1 MVENKTESVTELQKK
16 EVLRMNN
23 RESNQ
28 LTRECLQLAL
38 MHLMSEH
45 PYDKITVSEI
55 VRRAGVSR
63 TAFYRNYTDK
73 EEILR
78 ELGDKLINSISD
90 LCEKPEL
97 HEKPQMW
104 FEDVFRTV
112 REDKEIISLFDKA
125 GILQNELFSGKSISE
140 LLYPTKDTELKYI
153 RIGAESAFFQ
163 ILISW
168 FRDGM
173 KEDDKEMAT
182 ICVELFE
189 NILKKFG

>member
-1 MVENKTESVTELQKK
+1 MENKTESVTELQKK

-28 LTRECLQLAL
+28 LTRECLRLAL

-73 EEILR
+73 EDILR
-78 ELGDKLINSISD
+78 EVGDRIINSISE

-97 HEKPQMW
+97 HEKPQLW

-112 REDKEIISLFDKA
+112 REDREIISLFDKA
-125 GILQNELFSGKSISE
+125 GIIQNELFSGKSNSE

-182 ICVELFE
+182 ICVELFD
-189 NILKKFG
+189 NILKKLG

>member
-1 MVENKTESVTELQKK
+1 MKTKAESLTELQKK

-23 RESNQ
+23 KESNQ

-38 MHLMSEH
+38 MHLMSEN

-55 VRRAGVSR
+55 ARRAGVSR

-73 EEILR
+73 EEIVR
-78 ELGDKLINSISD
+78 ELGDRIVNSISE

-97 HEKPQMW
+97 HENPQQW

-112 REDKEIISLFDKA
+112 REDKDIITLMDKA
-125 GILQNELFSGKSISE
+125 GILQKSLFFGKSISK

-153 RIGAESAFFQ
+153 RLGAEAAFFQ
-163 ILISW
+163 ILITW

-173 KEDDKEMAT
+173 KEADKEMAI
-182 ICVELFE
+182 ICVEIFE
-189 NILKKFG
+189 SSLKKLG

>member
-1 MVENKTESVTELQKK
+1 MENITESVTELQKN

-28 LTRECLQLAL
+28 LTRECLQLAM

-90 LCEKPEL
+90 FCEKPEL
-97 HEKPQMW
+97 HEKPQLW

>member
-78 ELGDKLINSISD
+78 ELGDKLINRISD

-97 HEKPQMW
+97 HEKPQLW

-140 LLYPTKDTELKYI
+140 LLYPTKDTKLKYI
-153 RIGAESAFFQ
+153 KIGAESAFFQ

-173 KEDDKEMAT
+173 KEDDKEMAA
-182 ICVELFE
+182 ICVELFD
-189 NILKKFG
+189 NILKKLG